1 MNRPMTHPL
10 FIDIDAS
17 HADDN
22 AFPTSIAWSLP
33 DGTIKSVIISPD
45 SDWDPWDNAS
55 PDIDIQHLLDQG
67 VSGPDVIREMNEDLD
82 GQTVFV
88 DGLDEDE
95 LLLELLFET
104 YNNTLGFELATI
116 SQLHSRHN
124 FEDLLVMRRQIAD
137 EHQFNLDLAEE
148 NIQAL
153 LHLSER
159 LKAEK

>member
-1 MNRPMTHPL
+1 MKHPIFL
-10 FIDIDAS
+10 DIDAS
-17 HADDN
+17 TPDDN
-22 AFPTSIAWSLP
+22 AFPTSIAWSLA

-45 SDWDPWDNAS
+45 TDWDPWDNSS

-95 LLLELLFET
+95 RLLELLFET
-104 YNNTLGFELATI
+104 YNDTFSFELATL
-116 SQLHSRHN
+116 SQLHPRHN
-124 FEDLLVMRRQIAD
+124 FEDILTIRHQVAD
-137 EHQFNLDLAEE
+137 EYQFNLDLAEE

-153 LHLSER
+153 LHMSER
-159 LKAEK
+159 LEAI

>member
-1 MNRPMTHPL
+1 MNIPMTHPL
-10 FIDIDAS
+10 FLDINAS
-17 HADDN
+17 HSDDN

-45 SDWDPWDNAS
+45 SDWDPWDNAR
-55 PDIDIQHLLDQG
+55 PDLDIQHLMDQG
-67 VSGPDVIREMNEDLD
+67 VSGPDVIREMNDDLD

-104 YNNTLGFELATI
+104 YDNTPGFELATVA
-116 SQLHSRHN
+116 QLHPQHN
-124 FEDLLVMRRQIAD
+124 FEDVLVIRRQIAD
-137 EHQFNLDLAEE
+137 EYQFNLDLAEE
-148 NIQAL
+148 NVQAL

-159 LKAEK
+159 LSADK

>member
-1 MNRPMTHPL
+1 MNLAMTHPL
-10 FIDIDAS
+10 FIDINAS

-55 PDIDIQHLLDQG
+55 PDVDIQHLLDQG

-104 YNNTLGFELATI
+104 YDNTFGFELATI
-116 SQLHSRHN
+116 SKLNSQYT
-124 FEDLLVMRRQIAD
+124 FEELLLIRSQIAD
-137 EHQFNLDLAEE
+137 EYQFNLDLAEE

-159 LKAEK
+159 L

>member
-1 MNRPMTHPL
+1 MTHPL
-10 FIDIDAS
+10 FIDIEAS

-22 AFPTSIAWSLP
+22 AFPMSISWSLP
-33 DGTIKSVIISPD
+33 DGTLKSVIISPD
-45 SDWDPWDNAS
+45 SDWNPWENAS
-55 PDIDIQHLLDQG
+55 PDVDIQHLLDQG
-67 VSGPDVIREMNEDLD
+67 VSGPDVIREINDDLD

-104 YNNTLGFELATI
+104 YDNTLGFEIATVA
-116 SQLHSRHN
+116 QLHPQHD
-124 FEDLLVMRRQIAD
+124 FEDLLLLRRQIAED
-137 EHQFNLDLAEE
+137 FQLNLDLAEE

-159 LKAEK
+159 LEADK

>member
-1 MNRPMTHPL
+1 MAILMTHPL
-10 FIDIDAS
+10 FIDIEAS

-22 AFPTSIAWSLP
+22 AFPMSISWSLP
-33 DGTIKSVIISPD
+33 DGTLKSVIISPD
-45 SDWDPWDNAS
+45 SDWNPWENAS
-55 PDIDIQHLLDQG
+55 PDVDIQHLLDQG
-67 VSGPDVIREMNEDLD
+67 VSGPDVIREINDDLD

-104 YNNTLGFELATI
+104 YDNTLGFEIATVA
-116 SQLHSRHN
+116 QLHPQHD
-124 FEDLLVMRRQIAD
+124 FEDLLLLRRQIAED
-137 EHQFNLDLAEE
+137 FQLNLDLAEE

-159 LKAEK
+159 LEADK

>member
-1 MNRPMTHPL
+1 MTHPL

>member
-1 MNRPMTHPL
+1 MNIAMTHPL
-10 FIDIDAS
+10 FIDINAS
-17 HADDN
+17 QADDN

-55 PDIDIQHLLDQG
+55 PEVDIQHLMDQG

-104 YNNTLGFELATI
+104 YDNTLGFELATI
-116 SQLHSRHN
+116 SKLNPQYS
-124 FEDLLVMRRQIAD
+124 FEDLLVLRRQIAD
-137 EHQFNLDLAEE
+137 EYQFNLDLAEE

-159 LKAEK
+159 L

>member
-1 MNRPMTHPL
+1 MNIAMTHPL
-10 FIDIDAS
+10 FIDINTS

-45 SDWDPWDNAS
+45 SDWDPWNNAS
-55 PDIDIQHLLDQG
+55 PDVDIQHLMDQG

-104 YNNTLGFELATI
+104 YDNTLGFELATI
-116 SQLHSRHN
+116 SKLNPQYS
-124 FEDLLVMRRQIAD
+124 FEDLLVIRLQIAD
-137 EHQFNLDLAEE
+137 EYQFNLGLAEE

-159 LKAEK
+159 L